1 MSSGR
6 KSHRLSK
13 PEGFW
18 DWLDWS
24 SKLAVPF
31 FILAATVWFTVS
43 QTHLADRQHEDDV
56 VETYIS
62 DMKDSVSQGPSA
74 AAESQA
80 AEEETITTLG
90 RLDAQHN
97 LTVLQFL
104 QEEHLIGGQDPVID
118 LSNADLS
125 NDDLSGAPLSG
136 IDLKNANLSHAN
148 LAGADLSGAIMYSAN
163 LTGADLSGATLAGAS
178 LSSAIL
184 TGANLSG
191 ADLSSADL
199 PGANITQSQLAVVR
213 SCTDATLPEGVSCQP
228 ICRFVSVSTVPIC
241 QQSPPVQLTYWYT
254 ETGAQAKE
262 VVDLV
267 NEFNHMRQYSDIHVK
282 AVYKNFFQALT
293 AFTTAVQEGK
303 APDVFRSDVTWT
315 PLFASKGYLLNID
328 SYVSQSDLSDYLT
341 APPNTTR
348 GIPPSTTKGIG
359 PGLSA
364 PLVYDEYNGDL
375 YGLPQVT
382 NFLVLLYNR
391 TELNRAGI
399 IRPPA
404 TMEEFKNDAMEVVRN
419 KEKDKATY
427 GFEFGGTSYFALPFL
442 YACGGGMF
450 DQNNNILVNDA
461 GSVAGLNFLMNLQ
474 NDKVGK
480 MPVMP
485 QVKSF
490 IAPPGTIV
498 PDFMKGT
505 TAMIFDGPQDIKGIL
520 TGSDSVFKG
529 KPGSL
534 GVAAIPTGV
543 AGQTGSPLG
552 GESYVISAGT
562 PYPAEAYKFIEFMSS
577 KSSQVAL
584 AEAGDT
590 LPTLPSAYPH
600 AASSYPSI
608 LTFLSPQLR
617 KDLNVQFLSPSIE
630 DTVVAPPPVPQI
642 AYLFDAADPDIWA
655 ALTGRLRPAEALNAI
670 AYSWKQLGAG
680 NLVIKYAS
688 TPGTWPA
695 ACQ

>member
-1 MSSGR
+1 MSSEHNSGG
-6 KSHRLSK
+6 LSK
-13 PEGFW
+13 PKGIW
-18 DWLDWS
+18 DWLDWG
-24 SKLAVPF
+24 SKIALPF
-31 FILAATVWFTVS
+31 LILGATIWFTVA
-43 QTHLADRQHEDDV
+43 QTHLGDRQHEDDV

-62 DMKDSVSQGPSA
+62 DMKDLVGQGPSA
-74 AAESQA
+74 AAESPA
-80 AEEETITTLG
+80 AEEETITTLQ

-97 LTVLQFL
+97 RTVLQFL
-104 QEEHLIGGQDPVID
+104 QEKRLIGAQDPVID
-118 LSNADLS
+118 LSNANLS

-136 IDLKNANLSHAN
+136 IDLKNANLSHAD
-148 LAGADLSGAIMYSAN
+148 LAGADLSGAILYSAN

-191 ADLSSADL
+191 ADLSSANL
-199 PGANITQSQLAVVR
+199 PGTNITQSQLDVVR
-213 SCTDATLPEGVSCQP
+213 SCTDTTLPANASCQRV
-228 ICRFVSVSTVPIC
+228 CRFVTPRIGTLLMC
-241 QQSPPVQLTYWYT
+241 QHSPPVQLTYWYT
-254 ETGAQAKE
+254 ETGAQATA

-267 NEFNHMRQYSDIHVK
+267 NKFNHMPKYSDIHVN
-282 AVYKNFFQALT
+282 AVYENFFQALT
-293 AFTTAVQEGK
+293 AFTTAVQEGN

-328 SYVSQSDLSDYLT
+328 SYVSQSDLSDYLK
-341 APPNTTR
+341 APPNITR

-359 PGLSA
+359 PGRSA

-382 NFLVLLYNR
+382 NFLVLLYNQN
-391 TELNRAGI
+391 ELKKAGI
-399 IRPPA
+399 TRPHA
-404 TMEEFKNDAMEVVRN
+404 TMEQFKHDAVEIVQR
-419 KEKDKATY
+419 KAAEY

-442 YACGGGMF
+442 YAYGGGMF
-450 DQNNNILVNDA
+450 ENNNILVNNA
-461 GSVAGLNFLMNLQ
+461 GSVAGLNFLVNLQ
-474 NDKVGK
+474 NEKVGK

-485 QVKSF
+485 QEKSF
-490 IAPPGTIV
+490 SAPPGAMV

-529 KPGSL
+529 KHADQL
-534 GVAAIPTGV
+534 GIVAVPTGV
-543 AGQTGSPLG
+543 DGQAGSPLG

-562 PYPAEAYKFIEFMSS
+562 AHPAEAYKFIEFMNSLPN
-577 KSSQVAL
+577 QLAL

-590 LPTLPSAYPH
+590 LPTLPSAYPD

-608 LTFLSPQLR
+608 SAFLSPKLR
-617 KDLNVQFLSPSIE
+617 KDLNVQFLSSSIN
-630 DTVVAPPPVPQI
+630 DTVVAPPPVPQA

-655 ALTGRLRPAEALNAI
+655 ALACKLSPSEALNAI

-680 NLVIKYAS
+680 NLLSKYAS
-688 TPGTWPA
+688 TPDTSAA
-695 ACQ
+695 ACR